1 MESRG
6 NEKNLGLRI
15 TVVIPTTWFRR
26 LVFFLFVME
35 VGGGVLWAA
44 AKLAP
49 DQGHANLLQTV
60 GSLVFLFG
68 FYAGMPLVAR
78 YLAPQPCTDPARQT
92 RLASLLQRYGS
103 SCPVFLYEHPD
114 KEANTVGLWPSQSR
128 IYITTGLFDRM
139 SDEGLIGILG
149 HENTHARER
158 HILVGFVYACIFALG
173 SYASDSRTFFVVGFL
188 LFLGLRRYM
197 EYRADAG
204 GALLAGPAT
213 MSTGLRELAILYPSA
228 AWHRWLTII
237 MAYPTLPM
245 RLRAL
250 ETKRPALL

>member
-1 MESRG
+1 M
-6 NEKNLGLRI
+6 
-15 TVVIPTTWFRR
+15 IPTTWFRR
-26 LVFFLFVME
+26 LIFFLFVME
-35 VGGGVLWAA
+35 VGGGVLWAT

-60 GSLVFLFG
+60 GSLVFMFG

-78 YLAPQPCTDPARQT
+78 YLAPVPCTDPARQA
-92 RLASLLQRYGS
+92 RLANLVERYGAPTR
-103 SCPVFLYEHPD
+103 PVFLYDHPD

-158 HILVGFVYACIFALG
+158 HILIAFLYACVFALG
-173 SYASDSRTFFVVGFL
+173 SYASASRVFFMVGFL

-204 GALLAGPAT
+204 GARIAGQSA
-213 MSTGLRELAILYPSA
+213 MSTGLRELANLYPSA
-228 AWHRWLTII
+228 AWHRWLAFI
-237 MAYPTLPM
+237 MAYPTLAM

-250 ETKRPALL
+250 ETKRPELI

>member
-1 MESRG
+1 
-6 NEKNLGLRI
+6 
-15 TVVIPTTWFRR
+15 
-26 LVFFLFVME
+26 
-35 VGGGVLWAA
+35 
-44 AKLAP
+44 
-49 DQGHANLLQTV
+49 
-60 GSLVFLFG
+60 
-68 FYAGMPLVAR
+68 
-78 YLAPQPCTDPARQT
+78 
-92 RLASLLQRYGS
+92 
-103 SCPVFLYEHPD
+103 
-114 KEANTVGLWPSQSR
+114 VGLWPSQSR

-139 SDEGLIGILG
+139 SDDGLIGVIG

-158 HILVGFVYACIFALG
+158 HILVAFVYACIFALG
-173 SYASDSRTFFVVGFL
+173 SNASASRAVFMAGFL

-204 GALLAGPAT
+204 GARLAGLAS

-250 ETKRPALL
+250 DVAARVPNSLGS